1 MVSARTSVVAERT
14 NDIILFEYAA
24 YDVELVHTRH
34 RCHQIGP
41 NGMGCLLWSGFAG
54 CDPMRDLRWISSFS
68 TGQLGDFE

>member
-1 MVSARTSVVAERT
+1 MIVVVESHTRRYIRDGFTMVSARTSVVAERT

-41 NGMGCLLWSGFAG
+41 NGMGCLL
-54 CDPMRDLRWISSFS
+54 
-68 TGQLGDFE
+68 